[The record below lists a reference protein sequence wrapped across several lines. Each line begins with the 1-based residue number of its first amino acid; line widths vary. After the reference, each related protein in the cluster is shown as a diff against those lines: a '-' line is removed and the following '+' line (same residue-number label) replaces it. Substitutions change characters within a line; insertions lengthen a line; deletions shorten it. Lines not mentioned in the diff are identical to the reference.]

1 MRVLLDTSTFLFA
14 MESPTKLSM
23 AAKRVFSKH
32 SVERELSTV
41 SILEF
46 AVKRA
51 TGKFTFTPADLQKGI
66 DDLELRVLHLSE
78 AHAMKMF
85 EVPAHHPDPFDRQLI
100 AQALAEDIPIVTC
113 DEAFERYQ
121 GLKVIW

>member
-14 MESPTKLSM
+14 MESPAKLSL
-23 AAKRVFSKH
+23 AARRIFSKP
-32 SVERELSTV
+32 SVERELSV
-41 SILEF
+41 ISILEI

-51 TGKFTFTPADLQKGI
+51 TGKFTFTPADIQKGI
-66 DDLELRVLHLSE
+66 GDLELRVLQLSAE
-78 AHAMKMF
+78 HAMKMF
-85 EVPAHHPDPFDRQLI
+85 EVPPHHPDPFDRQLI

-113 DEAFERYQ
+113 DEAFERYK